1 MHLLSARAASSDVG
15 EDAVDLA
22 QSPADLVILSAAE
35 SELAGLAAAH
45 ARREG
50 KPRPTLRL
58 ANLLQLQ
65 HPLAVDLYIE
75 KTLGAAR
82 LIVVRLLGGR
92 SYWSYGI
99 EQVRRLALE
108 HGIGLACLPG
118 DDRPDPELARLSTVP
133 KDLLHRLHGYF
144 LHGGIA
150 NLEAALETLGGT
162 LGLPADPRPPR
173 PLPKAGLHREPRGD
187 GRPIAA
193 LVFYRAL
200 VQSGDLALIEA
211 LIEALDAAGLDCLAL
226 HVAGLKDPEVQAVVE
241 AALARHAV
249 AIVLNLTGFAVTTPG
264 ASTSRTPFTATGRP
278 VLQLVASGGSEP
290 AWAAGTSGLAPRDLA
305 MSVALPE
312 IDGRLLTRA
321 VSFKGDPV
329 TDAATEI
336 TLTRYRP
343 VIDRVAF
350 VARLARAWVDL
361 ATTPVAERRLALLL
375 ANYPDRDGRLAN
387 GVGLDTPASAVAVL
401 EALAGAGYVIE
412 NAPADAAALMA
423 MLQAGPTNTLANRA
437 ERISTIALPVAT
449 YRPFL
454 EAIPETAR
462 TALEARWG
470 PPEAD
475 PHVVDGAFQL
485 SLHRLGNI
493 VVGIQPARGYHIDPA
508 ATYHSPDLVPP
519 HGYLACY
526 WWLRH
531 VFGARAVVHLGK
543 HGNLEW
549 LPGKALALSE
559 ACWPEIAL
567 GPMPHLYPFIVND
580 PGEGSQ
586 AKRRAQAVIIDHLTP
601 PLTRAENHGE
611 LLALEALVDEYAT
624 ARELDPRRL
633 APLRRQ
639 IMELSA
645 RLGLDRDLGLDPEDE
660 GSLSTLDNHLCELK
674 ELQIRDGLHILGT
687 APTGAPRTDLLVA
700 LTRLK
705 RGHGEGA
712 DASLI
717 TALASDLGIG
727 PDPMTA
733 EPVDPAGAVPPL
745 LGRCRHMGDVRAAL
759 EGLAR
764 SLVAGERAPD
774 PAWKRTGAVL
784 GFIQGELASRLDEG
798 AAAEIASLLAG
809 LDGRFVEPGPSGA
822 PTRGRLDV
830 LPTGRN
836 FYSIDTR
843 AVPTPTAWTLGWRSA
858 ETLVEQHRQEHGDWP
873 RRIALSAWGTANMRT
888 GGDDIAQALAF
899 LGCRPIWEPASGRVT
914 GVEVLPLE
922 VLGRPR
928 IDVTLR
934 VSGFFRDAFP
944 EQMALFDDAAR
955 AVAEADEPAA
965 MNPLASAFRRDRDL
979 LVAEGVGMAKARRQ
993 ASYRLFGSKPGAYG
1007 AGLQALIDTGGWR
1020 EESDLAEAYLAWSSW
1035 AYGRGVAGEAAGGA
1049 LRSRLEA
1056 VEVVL
1061 HNQDNREHDILDS
1074 DDYYQFQGGLTA
1086 AVRHVAGRQPIVLHA
1101 DHANP
1106 ERPRI
1111 RGLKEEIGRV
1121 VRGRATNP
1129 KWLRGVMRHG
1139 YKGAFEIAAT
1149 VDYLFAYAA
1158 TTRLVENH
1166 HFEALFDAYLG
1177 DEVVRGF
1184 MAKANPAALQETAD
1198 RFAEAVE
1205 RGLWHPRRNSA
1216 QALIEGLRT
1225 APPVAAAG

>member
-1 MHLLSARAASSDVG
+1 MHLLSARAVSSDIG
-15 EDAVDLA
+15 DEAVDLG
-22 QSPADLVILSAAE
+22 QSPAELVILSAAE

-45 ARREG
+45 ARRKDRAG
-50 KPRPTLRL
+50 PTLRL

-65 HPLAVDLYIE
+65 HPLAVDLYVE
-75 KTLGAAR
+75 RTLSPAR
-82 LIVVRLLGGR
+82 LVVVRLLGGR

-99 EQVRRLALE
+99 EQLRQLALE
-108 HGIGLACLPG
+108 SGIGLACLPG

-133 KDLLHRLHGYF
+133 SALLDRLHDHF
-144 LHGGIA
+144 RHGGID
-150 NLEAALETLGGT
+150 NLEAALELLAGA
-162 LGLPADPRPPR
+162 LDYPSDPPLPR
-173 PLPKAGLHREPRGD
+173 PLPKAGLYREPSRD

-211 LIEALDAAGLDCLAL
+211 LIEALGAVGLDCLAL
-226 HVAGLKDPEVQAVVE
+226 HVAGLKDPEVRLVVE
-241 AALARHAV
+241 TALARHNV

-264 ASTSRTPFTATGRP
+264 ADKSQTPFSATGRP
-278 VLQLVASGGSEP
+278 VLQLIASGGSEA
-290 AWAAGTSGLAPRDLA
+290 AWAAGTSGLGPRDLA

-321 VSFKGDPV
+321 VSFKGDPF

-343 VIDRVAF
+343 VEDRLAF

-361 ATTPVAERRLALLL
+361 GRTPAAEKRVALLL

-387 GVGLDTPASAVAVL
+387 GVGLDTPASTVTL
-401 EALAGAGYVIE
+401 LGALARAGYRIE
-412 NAPADAAALMA
+412 GAPPDAAALMT
-423 MLQAGPTNTLANRA
+423 MLQAGPTNALAGRG
-437 ERISTIALPVAT
+437 ERRSTVMLPLAT
-449 YRPFL
+449 YRQIL
-454 EAIPETAR
+454 ESIPEEAR
-462 TALEARWG
+462 AALEARWG

-475 PHVVDGAFQL
+475 PHVVDGAFRL

-493 VVGIQPARGYHIDPA
+493 VIGIQPARGYHIDPT

-519 HGYLACY
+519 HGYLAFY

-531 VFGARAVVHLGK
+531 VFGAEAIVHLGK

-549 LPGKALALSE
+549 LPGKALALSA

-567 GPMPHLYPFIVND
+567 GPLPHLYPFIVND

-601 PLTRAENHGE
+601 PLTRAETHGE
-611 LLALEALVDEYAT
+611 LLTLEALVDEYAT

-633 APLRRQ
+633 EPLRSR
-639 IMELSA
+639 IMELTQ
-645 RLGLDRDLGLDPEDE
+645 RLGLDRDLGIDTGDE
-660 GSLSTLDNHLCELK
+660 GALATLDNHLCELK
-674 ELQIRDGLHILGT
+674 ELQIRGGLHVLGT
-687 APTGAPRTDLLVA
+687 APAGAARIDLLVA

-705 RGHGEGA
+705 RGRGEGA

-717 TALASDLGIG
+717 TSLAHDLGIDA
-727 PDPMTA
+727 DPMTA
-733 EPVDPAGAVPPL
+733 EPLAPALDVPPL
-745 LGRCRHMGDVRAAL
+745 LGRCRHMGDLRAAL
-759 EGLAR
+759 ERLAR
-764 SLVAGERAPD
+764 ALVAGEEEAD
-774 PAWKRTGAVL
+774 PAWKRVAAVL
-784 GFIQGELASRLDEG
+784 RFIRNELESRLDEG
-798 AAAEIASLLAG
+798 AAAEIAALLAG
-809 LDGRFVEPGPSGA
+809 LEGRFVEPGPSGA

-836 FYSIDTR
+836 FYSVDTR

-858 ETLVEQHRQEHGDWP
+858 ETLIEAHRQEHGDWP
-873 RRIALSAWGTANMRT
+873 RSIALSAWGTANMRT

-899 LGCRPIWEPASGRVT
+899 LGCRPLWEPASGRVT
-914 GVEVLPLE
+914 GIEMLPLE

-944 EQMALFDDAAR
+944 EQMALFDDAVR
-955 AVAEADEPAA
+955 AVAEADEPAE
-965 MNPLASAFRRDRDL
+965 MNPLAAAFRRDRDR
-979 LVAEGVGMAKARRQ
+979 LVKEGLDPARARRQ
-993 ASYRLFGSKPGAYG
+993 ASFRLFGSKPGAYG
-1007 AGLQALIDTGGWR
+1007 AGLQALIDSGGWT
-1020 EESDLAEAYLAWSSW
+1020 EEGELARAYLAWSSW
-1035 AYGRGVAGEAAGGA
+1035 AYGRGVEGEAAGGA
-1049 LRSRLEA
+1049 LRGRLEA

-1074 DDYYQFQGGLTA
+1074 DDYYQFQGGLTV
-1086 AVRHVAGRQPIVLHA
+1086 AVRHVAGRQPIVLHG
-1101 DHANP
+1101 DHSNP

-1111 RGLKEEIGRV
+1111 RDLKEEIGRV

-1129 KWLRGVMRHG
+1129 KWLEGVMRHG

-1149 VDYLFAYAA
+1149 VDYLFAYAT
-1158 TTRLVENH
+1158 TTRLVESH
-1166 HFEALFDAYLG
+1166 HFEALFDAFLG
-1177 DEVVRGF
+1177 DERVRGF
-1184 MAKANPAALQETAD
+1184 MAEANPAALRETAD
-1198 RFAEAVE
+1198 RFAEAIE
-1205 RGLWHPRRNSA
+1205 RRLWQPRRNSA
-1216 QALIEGLRT
+1216 PGVIEELRR
-1225 APPVAAAG
+1225 ARSGDAAG

>member
-1 MHLLSARAASSDVG
+1 MHLLSAKAVSSDIG
-15 EDAVDLA
+15 DEAVDLG
-22 QSPADLVILSAAE
+22 QSPAELVILSAAE

-45 ARREG
+45 ARRRG
-50 KPRPTLRL
+50 RAGPTLRL

-65 HPLAVDLYIE
+65 HPLAVDLYLE
-75 KTLGAAR
+75 KTLGKAH

-99 EQVRRLALE
+99 DELRRLALE
-108 HGIGLACLPG
+108 SGIGLACLPG
-118 DDRPDPELARLSTVP
+118 DDHPDPELARLSTVP
-133 KDLLHRLHGYF
+133 VGLLDRLHDYF
-144 LHGGIA
+144 RHGGID
-150 NLEAALETLGGT
+150 NLEAALELLAGALGH
-162 LGLPADPRPPR
+162 PSDPPPPR
-173 PLPKAGLHREPRGD
+173 PLPKAGLYREPRGD
-187 GRPIAA
+187 GRPTAA

-211 LIEALDAAGLDCLAL
+211 LIEALGEVGLDCLAL
-226 HVAGLKDPEVQAVVE
+226 HVSGLKDPEVQLVVE

-249 AIVLNLTGFAVTTPG
+249 EIVLNLTGFAVTTPG
-264 ASTSRTPFTATGRP
+264 AARSLTPFSPTGRP
-278 VLQLVASGGSEP
+278 VLQLVASGGSEA

-312 IDGRLLTRA
+312 IDGRLLARA
-321 VSFKGDPV
+321 VSFKGDPS

-343 VIDRVAF
+343 VGDRVAF

-361 ATTPVAERRLALLL
+361 GMTPPAEKRVALLL

-387 GVGLDTPASAVAVL
+387 GVGLDTPASTIAVL
-401 EALAGAGYVIE
+401 GALAGAGYRVE
-412 NAPADAAALMA
+412 DTPPDAAALMA
-423 MLQAGPTNTLANRA
+423 MLQAGPTNELAGRA
-437 ERISTIALPVAT
+437 ARASTVMLPVDT
-449 YRPFL
+449 YRKVLATIPL
-454 EAIPETAR
+454 EARA
-462 TALEARWG
+462 ALETRWG

-475 PHVVDGAFQL
+475 PHVVDGAFRL
-485 SLHRLGNI
+485 SLHRLGNV
-493 VVGIQPARGYHIDPA
+493 VVGIQPARGYHIDPT

-531 VFGARAVVHLGK
+531 EFDAHAVVHIGK

-567 GPMPHLYPFIVND
+567 GPLPHLYPFIVND

-586 AKRRAQAVIIDHLTP
+586 AKRRAQAVIVDHLTP
-601 PLTRAENHGE
+601 PLTRAETHGD

-633 APLRRQ
+633 VPLRRE
-639 IMELSA
+639 IMDLSA
-645 RLGLDRDLGLDPEDE
+645 RLGLDRDLGIETDDE
-660 GSLSTLDNHLCELK
+660 GALAALDNHLCELK

-687 APTGAPRTDLLVA
+687 TPAGAARTDLLIA

-705 RGHGEGA
+705 RGRGEGA

-717 TALASDLGIG
+717 TSLAADLGINA
-727 PDPMTA
+727 DPMTA
-733 EPVDPAGAVPPL
+733 EPLDPAGDVPPL

-759 EGLAR
+759 EELAR
-764 SLVAGERAPD
+764 SVVAGDAEVD
-774 PAWKRTGAVL
+774 PAWQRAAAVL
-784 GFIQGELASRLDEG
+784 RFIRKKLEARLDEG
-798 AAAEIASLLAG
+798 AAAEIDALLAG

-836 FYSIDTR
+836 FYSVDTR

-858 ETLVEQHRQEHGDWP
+858 ETLIEAHRQTHGDWP
-873 RRIALSAWGTANMRT
+873 RSIALSAWGTANMRT

-899 LGCRPIWEPASGRVT
+899 LGCRPLWEPASGRVS
-914 GVEVLPLE
+914 GIEMLPLE

-944 EQMALFDDAAR
+944 EQMALLDDAVR
-955 AVAEADEPAA
+955 AVAETDEPAE
-965 MNPLASAFRRDRDL
+965 MNPLAAAFRRDRDR
-979 LVAEGVGMAKARRQ
+979 LVGEGLDPGRARRQ
-993 ASYRLFGSKPGAYG
+993 ASFRLFGSKPGAYG
-1007 AGLQALIDTGGWR
+1007 AGLQALVDSGGWT
-1020 EESDLAEAYLAWSSW
+1020 EEGDLARAYLAWSSW
-1035 AYGRGVAGEAAGGA
+1035 AYGRGVEGEAAGGA
-1049 LRSRLEA
+1049 LRGRLEA

-1074 DDYYQFQGGLTA
+1074 DDYYQFQGGLTVA
-1086 AVRHVAGRQPIVLHA
+1086 IRHVAGRQPIVLHA
-1101 DHANP
+1101 DHSNP

-1111 RGLKEEIGRV
+1111 RDLKEEIGRI

-1129 KWLRGVMRHG
+1129 KWLEGVMRHG

-1166 HFEALFDAYLG
+1166 HFEALFDACLG
-1177 DEVVRGF
+1177 DERVRGF
-1184 MAKANPAALQETAD
+1184 MAEANPAALRETAD
-1198 RFAEAVE
+1198 RFAEAV
-1205 RGLWHPRRNSA
+1205 RRRLWQPRRNSA
-1216 QALIEGLRT
+1216 QAIIERLRG
-1225 APPVAAAG
+1225 AGRDDAAS

>member
-1 MHLLSARAASSDVG
+1 MHLLSARAAPSDVG
-15 EDAVDLA
+15 DDAVDLGQA
-22 QSPADLVILSAAE
+22 PAELVILSAAE

-45 ARREG
+45 ARRG
-50 KPRPTLRL
+50 AAAAPTLRL

-65 HPLAVDLYIE
+65 HPLSVDLYIE
-75 KTLGAAR
+75 KTLGDAR

-99 EQVRRLALE
+99 EQLRRLALE
-108 HGIGLACLPG
+108 NAIGLACLPG
-118 DDRPDPELARLSTVP
+118 DDRPDPELARLSTVSNE
-133 KDLLHRLHGYF
+133 LLETLHGYF
-144 LHGGIA
+144 LHGGID
-150 NLEAALETLGGT
+150 NLGAALELLAGELGHASN
-162 LGLPADPRPPR
+162 PPPPR
-173 PLPKAGLHREPRGD
+173 PLPKAGLYREPRGD
-187 GRPIAA
+187 GRPMAA

-200 VQSGDLALIEA
+200 VQSGDLALADA
-211 LIEALDAAGLDCLAL
+211 LIAALDKAGLECLAL

-241 AALARHAV
+241 AALARHPV
-249 AIVLNLTGFAVTTPG
+249 SIVLNLTGFAVTTPG
-264 ASTSRTPFTATGRP
+264 AATSETPFTATGRP

-290 AWAAGTSGLAPRDLA
+290 AWAAGTAGLSPRDLA

-343 VIDRVAF
+343 VPDRVAF
-350 VARLARAWVDL
+350 VASLARAWVDL
-361 ATTPVAERRLALLL
+361 ARSPPTERRVALLL

-387 GVGLDTPASAVAVL
+387 GVGLDTPASTLAVL
-401 EALAGAGYVIE
+401 EALAHAGYHVIDIPLDTE
-412 NAPADAAALMA
+412 ALMA
-423 MLQAGPTNTLANRA
+423 LLQAGPTNALAGRA
-437 ERISTIALPVAT
+437 ARRSTIALPVET
-449 YRPFL
+449 YRQFL
-454 EAIPETAR
+454 AAIPATAR
-462 TALEARWG
+462 AEIDARWG

-475 PHVVDGAFQL
+475 PHVVDGAFRL
-485 SLHRLGNI
+485 SLHRLGH
-493 VVGIQPARGYHIDPA
+493 VVLGIQPARGYHIDPT

-531 VFGARAVVHLGK
+531 VFGAQAIVHLGK

-549 LPGKALALSE
+549 LPGKALALS
-559 ACWPEIAL
+559 ATCWPEIAL

-601 PLTRAENHGE
+601 PLTRAEHYGE
-611 LLALEALVDEYAT
+611 LAALEALVDEYAS

-633 APLRRQ
+633 APLRQQ
-639 IMELSA
+639 IMELST
-645 RLGLDRDLGLDPEDE
+645 RLGLDRDLGLDPADE
-660 GSLSTLDNHLCELK
+660 ATLATLDNHLCELK
-674 ELQIRDGLHILGT
+674 ELQIRDGLHILGA
-687 APTGAPRTDLLVA
+687 APTGSRRTDLLVA

-705 RGHGEGA
+705 RGRGEGA

-717 TALASDLGIG
+717 TALARDLGIG

-733 EPVDPAGAVPPL
+733 EPTATAGDVPPL
-745 LGRCRHMGDVRAAL
+745 LGRCRHIGDVRAAL
-759 EGLAR
+759 EDLAR
-764 SLVAGERAPD
+764 SLVEGERTSDPD
-774 PAWKRTGAVL
+774 WRATSAVL
-784 GFIQGELASRLDEG
+784 GFIQGELEPRLEAG
-798 AAAEIASLLAG
+798 ARAELTALLAG

-836 FYSIDTR
+836 FYSVDTR

-858 ETLVEQHRQEHGDWP
+858 ETLIEQHRQEHGDWP

-899 LGCRPIWEPASGRVT
+899 LGCRPLWEPASGRVT
-914 GVEVLPLE
+914 GVELLPLE

-944 EQMALFDDAAR
+944 EQMALFDDAVR

-965 MNPLASAFRRDRDL
+965 MNPLAYAFRRDRDR
-979 LVAEGVGMAKARRQ
+979 LVAEGVELAAARRQ

-1007 AGLQALIDTGGWR
+1007 AGLQALIDTQGWAA
-1020 EESDLAEAYLAWSSW
+1020 EGELAEAYLAWSSW
-1035 AYGRGVAGEAAGGA
+1035 AYGRGVEGQEAAAG
-1049 LRSRLEA
+1049 LRDRLHA

-1074 DDYYQFQGGLTA
+1074 DDYYQFQGGLTV
-1086 AVRHVAGRQPIVLHA
+1086 AVRHLAGRQPIVLHG

-1121 VRGRATNP
+1121 VRGRAANP
-1129 KWLRGVMRHG
+1129 KWLNGVMRHG

-1166 HFEALFDAYLG
+1166 HFEALFEAYLG
-1177 DEVVRGF
+1177 DERVRDF
-1184 MAKANPAALQETAD
+1184 MAEANPAALRETAD

-1205 RGLWHPRRNSA
+1205 RGLWQPRSNSA
-1216 QALIEGLRT
+1216 QALIEGLRKS
-1225 APPVAAAG
+1225 PPDAAAD